1 MESYAVLTG
10 SGNSATIRGMFNF
23 KNHKKAAI
31 LFSGGP
37 APSANAVISSV
48 ALNFINAKVPII
60 GFFFGF
66 EFLENYDHKNRYSLS
81 PNVHY
86 QVLDANI
93 SAIRNRRG
101 VSLKTSRANPGRQ
114 IKSPEDLQDPEKNR
128 KLINILEALD
138 SLGVG
143 CLITIGGDDTLKTAN
158 FLSRL
163 GLPVIHIP
171 KTIDNDYFGI
181 AWTFGYWSSVQA
193 GQEALLNLKADSE
206 STSSYFIV
214 ELMGRK
220 AGWLTY
226 AAGIAG
232 EAVQMVSTEDV
243 EEEVLDIQKLAE
255 RIVDTILLREKN
267 DKYYGVICV
276 AEGLADK
283 LPDKY
288 RPTERDRHGNVIL
301 GTAEVGRVLR
311 DAAEKVY
318 RERTGRKKKIIYKQ
332 IGYETRNALPI
343 SFDVV
348 MASMLGFGAYK
359 LYKHGQ
365 FASMVS
371 VSDNF
376 SIIGVPFEELIDPQ
390 TLLTRLRNVPR
401 GSDFFELKEALSY
414 KMIE

>member
-1 MESYAVLTG
+1 MLD
-10 SGNSATIRGMFNF
+10 F
-23 KNHKKAAI
+23 KNQKKAAI

-48 ALNFINAKVPII
+48 ALSFIDAKIPII

-66 EFLENYDHKNRYSLS
+66 EFLEDFDKNNRYCLL

-86 QVLDANI
+86 QVLDASI
-93 SAIRNRRG
+93 SNIRNRRG
-101 VSLKTSRANPGRQ
+101 VFLKTSRANPGRW
-114 IKSPEDLQDPEKNR
+114 IKSPQDLDDPEKNKR
-128 KLINILEALD
+128 LRHIVEALE
-138 SLGVG
+138 SLNVD

-163 GLPVIHIP
+163 GMPVIHIP

-193 GQEALLNLKADSE
+193 SQEVLLNLKADAE
-206 STSSYFIV
+206 STGSYFIV

-232 EAVQMVSTEDV
+232 EAVMMISSEDM
-243 EEEVLDIQKLAE
+243 EDDILDIDRLAA

-267 DKYYGVICV
+267 NKSYGVICV
-276 AEGLADK
+276 AEGLADR

-288 RPTERDRHGNVIL
+288 RPTETDRHGNVIL
-301 GTAEVGRVLR
+301 GSAEVGRVLR
-311 DAAEKVY
+311 DASETRY
-318 RERTGRKKKIIYKQ
+318 REHTGRKKKILYKQ
-332 IGYETRNALPI
+332 VGYETRNALPI

-348 MASMLGFGAYK
+348 LGSMLGFGAYK
-359 LYKHGQ
+359 LYKNKL
-365 FASMVS
+365 FDCMVS

-376 SIIGVPFEELIDPQ
+376 SIVGVPFEQLIDPQ

-414 KMIE
+414 KLSE

>member
-1 MESYAVLTG
+1 MLD
-10 SGNSATIRGMFNF
+10 F
-23 KNHKKAAI
+23 KKHKKVAL

-66 EFLENYDHKNRYSLS
+66 EFLENYDHKNRYCLA

-86 QVLDANI
+86 QALDSDI
-93 SAIRNRRG
+93 SSIRNRRG
-101 VSLKTSRANPGRQ
+101 VFLKTSRANPGRL
-114 IKSPEDLQDPEKNR
+114 IKSPEDLQDPEKTK
-128 KLINILEALD
+128 KLHNILQALD
-138 SLGVG
+138 SLGIG

-158 FLSRL
+158 FLARL

-193 GQEALLNLKADSE
+193 SQEALLNLKADSE

-232 EAVQMVSTEDV
+232 EAVLMISTEDN
-243 EEEVLDIQKLAE
+243 EEEVLDIDKIAE
-255 RIVDTILLREKN
+255 KIVDTMLWREKN

-283 LPDKY
+283 LPGQIPAHRKGPPRQRHPGDRRS
-288 RPTERDRHGNVIL
+288 RPRRARRRRGGVQEPDRAQEKDHL
-301 GTAEVGRVLR
+301 QADRLR
-311 DAAEKVY
+311 DPQRPAHQLRRGPGQHARLRRLQAFQEQAV
-318 RERTGRKKKIIYKQ
+318 RLHG
-332 IGYETRNALPI
+332 
-343 SFDVV
+343 
-348 MASMLGFGAYK
+348 LG
-359 LYKHGQ
+359 LGQ
-365 FASMVS
+365 FPDRGRALRRPDRS
-371 VSDNF
+371 
-376 SIIGVPFEELIDPQ
+376 PDPADPPAQ
-390 TLLTRLRNVPR
+390 RAARQRFLRAEGSPLL
-401 GSDFFELKEALSY
+401 
-414 KMIE
+414 

>member
-1 MESYAVLTG
+1 
-10 SGNSATIRGMFNF
+10 MFDF
-23 KNHKKAAI
+23 TSHKKVAI

-48 ALNFINAKVPII
+48 ALSFINAKVPII
-60 GFFFGF
+60 GFFYGF
-66 EFLENYDHKNRYSLS
+66 EFLEEYDHKNRYFLS

-86 QVLDANI
+86 QVLDETI
-93 SAIRNRRG
+93 SRIRNRRG
-101 VSLKTSRANPGRQ
+101 VFLKTSRANPGRDIQ
-114 IKSPEDLQDPEKNR
+114 SPEDLQDAKKTH
-128 KLINILEALD
+128 KLRNILQALE
-138 SLGVG
+138 SLGIG

-193 GQEALLNLKADSE
+193 GQEALLNLKADAE

-232 EAVQMVSTEDV
+232 EAVQMISTEDI
-243 EEEVLDIQKLAE
+243 EGDVLDIDQLAA
-255 RIVDTILLREKN
+255 RIVDTILWREKN
-267 DKYYGVICV
+267 GKYYGVICV

-283 LPDKY
+283 LPEKY
-288 RPTERDRHGNVIL
+288 RPTEKDRHGNVIL

-311 DAAEKVY
+311 DAAEEAYK
-318 RERTGRKKKIIYKQ
+318 ERSGRKKKIIFKQ

-348 MASMLGFGAYK
+348 LASMLGFGAYK
-359 LYKHGQ
+359 LYKNRQ
-365 FASMVS
+365 FNSMVS

-376 SIIGVPFEELIDPQ
+376 SIVAVPFEQLIDPH

-401 GSDFFELKEALSY
+401 GSDFFELKEALSH
-414 KMIE
+414 KSLD

>member
-1 MESYAVLTG
+1 MY
-10 SGNSATIRGMFNF
+10 GMLDF
-23 KNHKKAAI
+23 KPHKKVAV

-48 ALNFINAKVPII
+48 ALNFINARVPII

-66 EFLENYDHKNRYSLS
+66 EFLEDYDSTNRYSLS

-86 QVLDANI
+86 QVFDSSI
-93 SAIRNRRG
+93 SRIRNQRG
-101 VSLKTSRANPGRQ
+101 VYLKTSRANPGRL
-114 IKSPEDLQDPEKNR
+114 IKSPQDLEDAEKSKR
-128 KLINILEALD
+128 LHNILAALD
-138 SLGVG
+138 SLGIG

-193 GQEALLNLKADSE
+193 SQEALLNLKADAE
-206 STSSYFIV
+206 STGSYFIA

-232 EAVQMVSTEDV
+232 ESIMMVSTEDV
-243 EEEVLDIQKLAE
+243 EEEVLDLEKLAE
-255 RIVDTILLREKN
+255 RIVDTILLREKS

-283 LPDKY
+283 LPEKY
-288 RPTERDRHGNVIL
+288 RPTEKDRHGNVIL

-311 DAAEKVY
+311 DAAEVAY
-318 RERTGRKKKIIYKQ
+318 RRRTGRKKKFIYKQ

-348 MASMLGFGAYK
+348 LASMLGYGAYK
-359 LYKHGQ
+359 LYKNRQ
-365 FASMVS
+365 FSSMVS

-376 SIIGVPFEELIDPQ
+376 SIVAVPFEQLIDPL

-401 GSDFFELKEALSY
+401 GSDFFDLKEALSY
-414 KMIE
+414 RTVD

>member
-1 MESYAVLTG
+1 MTG
-10 SGNSATIRGMFNF
+10 GGNSHTIPHMFDFSNL
-23 KNHKKAAI
+23 KKAAI

-48 ALNFINAKVPII
+48 ALNFINARVPII

-66 EFLENYDHKNRYSLS
+66 EFLEDYDGRNRYSLS
-81 PNVHY
+81 AGVHY
-86 QVLDANI
+86 QVLDATI
-93 SAIRNRRG
+93 SRIRNHRG
-101 VSLKTSRANPGRQ
+101 VYLKTSRANPGRL
-114 IKSPEDLQDPEKNR
+114 IKSPQDLDDPEKNR
-128 KLINILEALD
+128 RLMHILEALQ

-158 FLSRL
+158 FLNRL

-193 GQEALLNLKADSE
+193 SQEALLNLKADAE
-206 STSSYFIV
+206 STGSYFIA

-232 EAVQMVSTEDV
+232 EAVQMISTEDV
-243 EEEVLDIQKLAE
+243 DEEVLDLDKLAE
-255 RIVDTILLREKN
+255 RIVDTMLLREKN

-276 AEGLADK
+276 AEGLADR

-288 RPTERDRHGNVIL
+288 RPTETDRHGNVIL

-311 DAAEKVY
+311 DAAERLY
-318 RERTGRKKKIIYKQ
+318 HQRTGRKKKIIYKQ
-332 IGYETRNALPI
+332 IGYETRNAPPI

-348 MASMLGFGAYK
+348 MSSMLGYGAYK
-359 LYKHGQ
+359 LYRNRQ
-365 FASMVS
+365 FGCMVS

-376 SIIGVPFEELIDPQ
+376 SIVGVPFEQLIDPE
-390 TLLTRLRNVPR
+390 TLLTKLRNVPK
-401 GSDFFELKEALSY
+401 GSDFYELKEALSY
-414 KMIE
+414 KLSE

>member
-1 MESYAVLTG
+1 MLD
-10 SGNSATIRGMFNF
+10 F
-23 KNHKKAAI
+23 KNHKKVAI

-66 EFLENYDHKNRYSLS
+66 EFLENYDHKNRYCLA

-86 QVLDANI
+86 QALDANI
-93 SAIRNRRG
+93 STIRNRRG
-101 VSLKTSRANPGRQ
+101 VFLKTSRANPGRL
-114 IKSPEDLQDPEKNR
+114 IKSPEDLQDSEKSK
-128 KLINILEALD
+128 KLQNILQALD
-138 SLGVG
+138 SLDIG

-158 FLSRL
+158 FLARL

-193 GQEALLNLKADSE
+193 SQEALLNLKADAE

-232 EAVQMVSTEDV
+232 EAVQMISTEDI
-243 EEEVLDIQKLAE
+243 EADVLHIDKLAAK
-255 RIVDTILLREKN
+255 IVDTILWREKN

-276 AEGLADK
+276 SEGLADK
-283 LPDKY
+283 LPEKY
-288 RPTERDRHGNVIL
+288 RPTEKDRHGNIIL

-311 DAAEKVY
+311 DAAEKAY
-318 RERTGRKKKIIYKQ
+318 QARSGRKKKIIYKQ

-348 MASMLGFGAYK
+348 LASMLGYGAYK
-359 LYKHGQ
+359 LYKNRQ
-365 FASMVS
+365 FSSMVS

-376 SIIGVPFEELIDPQ
+376 QIVAVPFQELVDPQ
-390 TLLTRLRNVPR
+390 TLRTRVRNVPR
-401 GSDFFELKEALSY
+401 GSDFFDLKEALSY
-414 KMIE
+414 KLIE

>member
-1 MESYAVLTG
+1 MLD
-10 SGNSATIRGMFNF
+10 F
-23 KNHKKAAI
+23 KNHKKVAI

-66 EFLENYDHKNRYSLS
+66 EFLENYDHKNRYCLA

-86 QVLDANI
+86 QALDSNI
-93 SAIRNRRG
+93 STIRNRRG
-101 VSLKTSRANPGRQ
+101 VFLKTSRANPGRL
-114 IKSPEDLQDPEKNR
+114 IKSPEDLQDPEKNN
-128 KLINILEALD
+128 KLFNILQALE
-138 SLGVG
+138 SLGIG

-158 FLSRL
+158 FLALL

-193 GQEALLNLKADSE
+193 GQDALLNLKADSE

-232 EAVQMVSTEDV
+232 EAVQMISTEDV
-243 EEEVLDIQKLAE
+243 EEDTLDIDKLAE
-255 RIVDTILLREKN
+255 KIVDTILWREKN

-276 AEGLADK
+276 SEGLADK

-288 RPTERDRHGNVIL
+288 RPTETDRHGNVIL
-301 GTAEVGRVLR
+301 GTAEVGRVIR
-311 DAAEKVY
+311 DAAEKAY
-318 RERTGRKKKIIYKQ
+318 QARSGRKKKIIYKQ

-348 MASMLGFGAYK
+348 LASMLGYGAYK
-359 LYKHGQ
+359 LYKNRQ
-365 FASMVS
+365 FSSMVS

-376 SIIGVPFEELIDPQ
+376 QIVAVPFQELVDPQ
-390 TLLTRLRNVPR
+390 TLLTRVRNVPR
-401 GSDFFELKEALSY
+401 GSDFFDLKEALSY
-414 KMIE
+414 KLVE

>member
-1 MESYAVLTG
+1 MTAESESDIIAVMLD
-10 SGNSATIRGMFNF
+10 F
-23 KNHKKAAI
+23 KAHKKVAI

-48 ALNFINAKVPII
+48 ALNFINARIPII

-66 EFLENYDHKNRYSLS
+66 EFLEDYDSKNRYSLS

-86 QVLDANI
+86 QVLDATI
-93 SAIRNRRG
+93 SRIRNQRG
-101 VSLKTSRANPGRQ
+101 VFLKTSRANPGRL
-114 IKSPEDLQDPEKNR
+114 IKSPQDLDDAEKNKR
-128 KLINILEALD
+128 LRNILEALD
-138 SLGVG
+138 SLGIG

-193 GQEALLNLKADSE
+193 SQEALLNLKADAE
-206 STSSYFIV
+206 STGSYFIA

-232 EAVQMVSTEDV
+232 EAIQMVSTEDV
-243 EEEVLDIQKLAE
+243 EEDILDLEKLAE
-255 RIVDTILLREKN
+255 KIVDTILLREKN

-283 LPDKY
+283 LPEKS
-288 RPTERDRHGNVIL
+288 RPTEKDRHGNVIL
-301 GTAEVGRVLR
+301 GAAEVGRVLR
-311 DAAEKVY
+311 DVAEAIY
-318 RERTGRKKKIIYKQ
+318 QRRTGRKKKIIYKQ

-348 MASMLGFGAYK
+348 LASMLGFGAFK
-359 LYKHGQ
+359 LFKNRQ
-365 FASMVS
+365 FDCMVS

-376 SIIGVPFEELIDPQ
+376 SIVGVPFEQLIDPQ
-390 TLLTRLRNVPR
+390 TLLTKLRNVPR
-401 GSDFFELKEALSY
+401 GSDFFNLKEALSY
-414 KMIE
+414 KTID

>member
-1 MESYAVLTG
+1 MPD
-10 SGNSATIRGMFNF
+10 F
-23 KNHKKAAI
+23 KAHKKAAI

-48 ALNFINAKVPII
+48 ALNFINARVPIV

-66 EFLENYDHKNRYSLS
+66 EFLEDFDSKNRYSLS
-81 PNVHY
+81 ANVHY
-86 QVLDANI
+86 QVFDSTI
-93 SAIRNRRG
+93 SRIRNQRG
-101 VSLKTSRANPGRQ
+101 VYLKTSRANPGKQ
-114 IKSPEDLQDPEKNR
+114 IQSPRDLEDPAKSKRLH
-128 KLINILEALD
+128 NILEALD
-138 SLGVG
+138 SLGIG

-193 GQEALLNLKADSE
+193 SQEALLNLKADAE
-206 STSSYFIV
+206 STGSYFIA

-232 EAVQMVSTEDV
+232 EAVQMISTEDV
-243 EEEVLDIQKLAE
+243 EDEVLDLDRLAE
-255 RIVDTILLREKN
+255 RIVDTMLLREKS

-276 AEGLADK
+276 AEGLADR
-283 LPDKY
+283 LPDRY
-288 RPTERDRHGNVIL
+288 RPTETDRHGNVIL

-311 DAAEKVY
+311 DVAERVY
-318 RERTGRKKKIIYKQ
+318 HQRTGRKKKIIYKQ
-332 IGYETRNALPI
+332 IGYETRNAPPI

-348 MASMLGFGAYK
+348 MSSMLGYGAYK
-359 LYKHGQ
+359 LYKNRQ
-365 FASMVS
+365 FGCMVS

-376 SIIGVPFEELIDPQ
+376 SIVGVPFEQLIDPE
-390 TLLTRLRNVPR
+390 TLLTRLRNVPK
-401 GSDFFELKEALSY
+401 GSDFFELKEALSF
-414 KMIE
+414 KLAE